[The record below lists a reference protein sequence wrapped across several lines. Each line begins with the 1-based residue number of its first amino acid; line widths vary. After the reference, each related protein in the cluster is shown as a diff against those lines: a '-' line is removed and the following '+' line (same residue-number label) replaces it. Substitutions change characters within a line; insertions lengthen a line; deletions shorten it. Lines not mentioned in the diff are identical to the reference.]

1 MKQNKKTKPAQD
13 TEDDGSSSEAPTI
26 PGHVSGDVASVAE
39 VKPPPNDPPKCDG
52 GQEGPPK
59 EPSVAPQKPDHK
71 SEVIPSQKTNPVA
84 PLSKLPKSSQRLIP
98 LAWGEVLP
106 WIVTRPRHVP

>member
-1 MKQNKKTKPAQD
+1 M
-13 TEDDGSSSEAPTI
+13 
-26 PGHVSGDVASVAE
+26 AE

-71 SEVIPSQKTNPVA
+71 SEVIPSQNTNPVA
-84 PLSKLPKSSQRLIP
+84 PLKASQVKPEIDPPGMGGSSTMHRDEAETRALIKN
-98 LAWGEVLP
+98 
-106 WIVTRPRHVP
+106 VTSI